1 MDPFSLFSLSSKV
14 PSSEKPILTP
24 KSKPT
29 LPTHLYPLP
38 YPDPQVQAHPSNPP
52 LPLPHSSLLYHFS
65 RNSSSMRARSWSPS
79 TAVFQQT
86 VLSPSWLVFSFAYSM
101 LKFPSSSYNSS
112 RKYVISPQ
120 AISFSF
126 FHFQTLSKGPLHG
139 RQLLPHLPFP
149 PQQLTMGL
157 WLQPLAD
164 KILRSRLSPPAT
176 RVTHYGTP
184 GLPSPQTRV

>member
-29 LPTHLYPLP
+29 LPTHLYL
-38 YPDPQVQAHPSNPP
+38 S
-52 LPLPHSSLLYHFS
+52 PHSPLLYHFS

-86 VLSPSWLVFSFAYSM
+86 VISPSWLVFSFAYSM

-112 RKYVISPQ
+112 GKYVISPQ

-126 FHFQTLSKGPLHG
+126 FHFQTLSKGPLHWC
-139 RQLLPHLPFP
+139 QLLPHLPFP

-157 WLQPLAD
+157 CLQPLAD